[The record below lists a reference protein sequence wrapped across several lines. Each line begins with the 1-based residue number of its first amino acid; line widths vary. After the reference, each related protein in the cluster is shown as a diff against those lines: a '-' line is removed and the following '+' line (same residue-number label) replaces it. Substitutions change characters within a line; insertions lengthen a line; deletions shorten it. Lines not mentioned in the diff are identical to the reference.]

1 MKIKNVVNVTGG
13 NTKISIIG
21 FPGNSSI
28 LNTSGQRD
36 EYVELWSGI
45 IDDID
50 FEHIP
55 YGAYEVQHL
64 TVINDEDTLLLYFEY
79 PELTKKQ
86 MNWIDRKFHG
96 CPYPINWIYML
107 YIKYQDYKYVKNILM
122 MDKSKVYEEIKYT
135 VL

>member
-21 FPGNSSI
+21 FSGNSSI
-28 LNTSGQRD
+28 LNASGQCD
-36 EYVELWSGI
+36 EYIELWNGI

-50 FEHIP
+50 FEHVP
-55 YGAYEVQHL
+55 YGDYEVAHL
-64 TVINDEDTLLLYFEY
+64 TVINNEDTLLLYFEY

-86 MNWIDRKFHG
+86 MDWIDRKLHG
-96 CPYPINWIYML
+96 CPYSIDWIYML
-107 YIKYQDYKYVKNILM
+107 YIKYRNYKYVKDILM
-122 MDKSKVYEEIKYT
+122 MDKSKVYEEVRYT

>member
-21 FPGNSSI
+21 FSGNSSI
-28 LNTSGQRD
+28 LNASGQRD
-36 EYVELWSGI
+36 EYIELWSGI

-50 FEHIP
+50 FEHVP
-55 YGAYEVQHL
+55 YGDYEVAHL

-86 MNWIDRKFHG
+86 MNRIDRKLHG

-107 YIKYQDYKYVKNILM
+107 YIKYHDYKYIKDILT
-122 MDKSKVYEEIKYT
+122 MDKSKVYEEVRYM

>member
-122 MDKSKVYEEIKYT
+122 MDKSKVYEEIRYT

>member
-28 LNTSGQRD
+28 LNASGQRD

-79 PELTKKQ
+79 PELTRKQ
-86 MNWIDRKFHG
+86 MSWIDRK
-96 CPYPINWIYML
+96 
-107 YIKYQDYKYVKNILM
+107 
-122 MDKSKVYEEIKYT
+122 
-135 VL
+135 